1 MENSLTPYE
10 GTEPYVFVSYS
21 HKDSVQ
27 VFEIIQVLQSQG
39 LRIWY
44 DKGIEWGSE
53 WPDDIAEHISN
64 CQCVMVFH
72 SQNSK
77 KSRNCTHEIYFA
89 VKNEKDIL
97 SIYLEEVQL
106 KPGIEMQ
113 LSAFQATYFYQYP
126 IDKLEEFY
134 SELLKSKILQPCFQ
148 KNEQNTATF
157 KELLKN
163 SPEIAKKPPVVLL
176 KDIKKK
182 SKKWKIKNN
191 KVEKIVPIIFILD
204 TSGSMYGEPL
214 ENLKKA
220 LKNMIVDLREYSM
233 IINFGSLIGNRTVS
247 LTYKIAIITFDS
259 EVKILM
265 NYTDI
270 DKINELPNMTAGGGT
285 VFGEALKVAK
295 NMIDDPQIT
304 PRSWFNPRIILVTDG
319 LPFDG
324 YQVALN
330 DFINNGW
337 TAKSERYAVGIG
349 ESVNEEFLNKFGW
362 HVLTMED
369 SASLDDAFQS
379 IIKIFQ
385 FYF

>member
-1 MENSLTPYE
+1 MENFLKPYE
-10 GTEPYVFVSYS
+10 GAEPYVFVSYS
-21 HKDSVQ
+21 HKDSAQ
-27 VFEIIQVLQSQG
+27 VFEILQVLQSQG

-126 IDKLEEFY
+126 VDKLEEFY
-134 SELLKSKILQPCFQ
+134 SDLLKSKILQPCYQ
-148 KNEQNTATF
+148 KVEQNTETF

-163 SPEIAKKPPVVLL
+163 SSEL
-176 KDIKKK
+176 D
-182 SKKWKIKNN
+182 
-191 KVEKIVPIIFILD
+191 EKIILIIFILD
-204 TSGSMYGEPL
+204 TSGSMDGEPI
-214 ENLKKA
+214 ENLSKA
-220 LKNMIVDLREYSM
+220 LKNMIADLRDHSR
-233 IINFGSLIGNRTVS
+233 ITKFGLRHNIMNVS
-247 LTYKIAIITFDS
+247 FIYKIAIITFAS

-265 NYTDI
+265 NYTDV
-270 DKINELPNMTAGGGT
+270 DKINELPNITANGLT
-285 VFGEALKVAK
+285 SFGEALKVAK

-304 PRSWFNPRIILVTDG
+304 PRSWCKSFAPRVILVTDG
-319 LPFDG
+319 EPTDD
-324 YQVALN
+324 YQSALN
-330 DFINNGW
+330 DFINNGE

-349 ESVNEEFLNKFGW
+349 KSADKDILNKFGLRI
-362 HVLTMED
+362 LTMND
-369 SASLDDAFQS
+369 SSSLDEAFKH
-379 IIKIFQ
+379 IIKEFK
-385 FYF
+385 FNFFG